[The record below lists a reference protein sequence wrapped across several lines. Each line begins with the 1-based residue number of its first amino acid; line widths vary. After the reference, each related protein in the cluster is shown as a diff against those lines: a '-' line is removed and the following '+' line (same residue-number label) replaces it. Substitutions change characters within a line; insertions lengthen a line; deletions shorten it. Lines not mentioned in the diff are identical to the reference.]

1 MADNEDE
8 WIRRRAYSLWE
19 EEGRPSGKDAEHW
32 ERARQEL
39 AAFSAGK
46 PKRAPSRTSAA
57 AAAKRSPASSEPAPK
72 KTGSKGTRKPA
83 KQD

>member
-19 EEGRPSGKDAEHW
+19 EEGRPSGKHAEHW
-32 ERARQEL
+32 EKARQEL
-39 AAFSAGK
+39 AAFRADK
-46 PKRAPSRTSAA
+46 PKRASRTSAA
-57 AAAKRSPASSEPAPK
+57 AAAKGSLASSSPAPK
-72 KTGSKGTRKPA
+72 KAGSKGAKKPP